1 VIGGP
6 AEPFETVRPTTTAR
20 ANPVGGVIGPKTGM
34 EEAGMFGGPMA
45 TGRAGD
51 QRRRH
56 RNPDYD
62 SNEHWPVPR
71 GVPPVLEPGPEPTH
85 DPGPILGPHP

>member
-6 AEPFETVRPTTTAR
+6 AEPFETVRPTTTTR
-20 ANPVGGVIGPKTGM
+20 ANPVGGVIGPKTGT
-34 EEAGMFGGPMA
+34 EESGMFGGPMA
-45 TGRAGD
+45 TGRAGE
-51 QRRRH
+51 QRRRN
-56 RNPDYD
+56 RNLDYD

>member
-1 VIGGP
+1 MGGS
-6 AEPFETVRPTTTAR
+6 RP
-20 ANPVGGVIGPKTGM
+20 GGGKRT
-34 EEAGMFGGPMA
+34 
-45 TGRAGD
+45 RS
-51 QRRRH
+51 

-62 SNEHWPVPR
+62 TNEHWPVPR